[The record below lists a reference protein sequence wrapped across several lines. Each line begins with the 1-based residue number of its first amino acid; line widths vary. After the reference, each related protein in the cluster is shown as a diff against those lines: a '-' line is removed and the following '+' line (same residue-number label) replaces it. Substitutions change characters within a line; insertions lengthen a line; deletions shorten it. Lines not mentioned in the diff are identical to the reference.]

1 MMKSNG
7 IIEKLR
13 NYQYKLYGEDAMKLN
28 EVKFECKRCKIHFT
42 PGDIRAKELMKERG
56 VINECK
62 KCEEGTSDV
71 Y

>member
-1 MMKSNG
+1 
-7 IIEKLR
+7 
-13 NYQYKLYGEDAMKLN
+13 MKLN

-62 KCEEGTSDV
+62 KCEEGSSDV

>member
-1 MMKSNG
+1 MKSEE
-7 IIEKLR
+7 ILKKLR
-13 NYQYKLYGEDAMKLN
+13 NYQYKLYGEYVMKLSDI
-28 EVKFECKRCKIHFT
+28 KFECNRCKVHFT
-42 PGDIRAKELMKERG
+42 PGPIRAQELMDKKG